1 MRAATASTKSR
12 SLLDSYTAN
21 LGQLVSSRKSQRAL
35 RAAAAESAM
44 ASRAK
49 SEFLANMSHEL
60 RTPLNAIIGF
70 GELVETIAPSSFAA
84 GKHREYATHIA
95 TAGRHLL
102 QIISDILDISQIESG
117 AVNLAVQAHSPKKII
132 DSCIVLVKGRI
143 EKKEQRLIV
152 EVPDTLPA
160 IAADELRLKQIL
172 INLIANASKFTDEG
186 GHIKVGAW
194 VNKDDTITLCV
205 ADSGRGMTEEEIVYA
220 MKPFTQVTSSYSR
233 DHEGTGLGLPITKAL
248 TLRQGGEFDITSTP
262 GVGTE
267 VMITLPQA
275 CVLLSD
281 ENSAA
286 EDSGDWQ

>member
-1 MRAATASTKSR
+1 MRAESTRTKSR
-12 SLLDSYTAN
+12 SLLSSYTEN
-21 LGQLVSSRKSQRAL
+21 LGQLASSRKSQRAL

-70 GELVETIAPSSFAA
+70 GELVETIAPNSFAT
-84 GKHREYATHIA
+84 GKHREYAKHIA

-117 AVNLAVQAHSPKKII
+117 AVNLAIQSHHPKSIV
-132 DSCIVLVKGRI
+132 DACIVLVKGRI
-143 EKKEQRLIV
+143 EKKKQHLIV
-152 EVPDTLPA
+152 EMPDNLPA

-186 GHIKVGAW
+186 GSIKVGSWA
-194 VNKDDTITLCV
+194 NKDETVTLSV
-205 ADSGRGMTEEEIVYA
+205 ADNGRGMTEEEIVYA
-220 MKPFTQVTSSYSR
+220 MKPFTQVKSSYSR

-275 CVLLSD
+275 RVLLTD
-281 ENSAA
+281 EAGAA
-286 EDSGDWQ
+286 AYSGDL

>member
-1 MRAATASTKSR
+1 MRAGTASTKSR

-21 LGQLVSSRKSQRAL
+21 LGQLVSSKKSQRAL
-35 RAAAAESAM
+35 RAAATESAM

-70 GELVETIAPSSFAA
+70 GELVETIGPSSFAA
-84 GKHREYATHIA
+84 SKHREYAKHIA

-117 AVNLAVQAHSPKKII
+117 SVNLVIQPHFPTKIV

-143 EKKEQRLIV
+143 EQKKQRLIV

-172 INLIANASKFTDEG
+172 INLIVNASKFTDEG
-186 GHIKVGAW
+186 GHITVGARI
-194 VNKDDTITLCV
+194 NKDETITLSV
-205 ADSGRGMTEEEIVYA
+205 RDSGRGMTEEEIVYA

-248 TLRQGGEFDITSTP
+248 TLRQGGEFNITSAP

-275 CVLLSD
+275 CAPLFD
-281 ENSAA
+281 GQSAA
-286 EDSGDWQ
+286 ADSGDW